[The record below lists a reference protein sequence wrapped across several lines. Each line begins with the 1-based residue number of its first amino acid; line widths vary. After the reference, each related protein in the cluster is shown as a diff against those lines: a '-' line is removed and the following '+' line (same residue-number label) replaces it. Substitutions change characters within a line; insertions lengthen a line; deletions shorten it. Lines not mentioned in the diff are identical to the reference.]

1 MSIPTATSYPS
12 ARSGKPI
19 NIGDQAT
26 IVGFVVAVNGTG
38 PTASVTVQW
47 AGSGNL
53 SSTLQAQDVAATA
66 QTL

>member
-1 MSIPTATSYPS
+1 MSIPTATQYPS

-26 IVGFVVAVNGTG
+26 VVGFVSSVSGTG
-38 PTASVTVQW
+38 PTATVTLQL
-47 AGSGNL
+47 AGSGL
-53 SSTLQAQDVAATA
+53 SVNVQAQDVAATA